1 MNEGVFSA
9 SEIAALTGGEL
20 YGKGTNVVTDLLT
33 DSRSAS
39 FDSRVLFFAIQ
50 GKNHDGHN
58 YIDDLVS
65 RGIRSFVVERL
76 PQKAGDNPDCSYIVV
91 RDPVNALQRV
101 AQAKRRAFS
110 GEVIAVTGSAGKT
123 IVKEWLADI
132 LNLERRV
139 VRSPRSYNS
148 QIGVPLSVWRLDNR
162 FDAAVLEAGISLPG
176 EMALLEPIIQPSTGI
191 FTNIGDAH
199 QENFSDL
206 RSKVRE
212 KLMLF
217 TGVNTLVYP
226 FDCREIAEE
235 IGEMNRTGP
244 IELAGWSLHNPDA
257 PFFAEV
263 ADSDSAGTTISI
275 TCRVGRIEYTIP
287 FADRASVENSVSV
300 ATACIISGISQH
312 SIATGMAAL
321 NPVAMRMSV
330 RNGINNCLLIED
342 YYNSDPGSLA
352 MAIDFL
358 RTQQGRS
365 HTLILSDFI
374 QSGRNPGE
382 LAQITDTLLN
392 MGMVTRFIGIGPVIS
407 ANAGFFKGDAKFFAS
422 TNDFIAGFSQMKFA
436 NEAILL
442 KGARMFGF
450 ERIASLLEQKS
461 HTTVLEV
468 NLDAVTSNLNQ
479 FRSRLNPGVKIMGM
493 VKAFAYGSG
502 ISEMGSLLEFNRV
515 DYLGVA
521 YADEG
526 VELREAGIRL
536 PVMVMSPDEASYET
550 LIRYNLE
557 PELYSFRT
565 LRGFS
570 AVAARHGL
578 SAWPVHLKID
588 TGMHRLGFL
597 PDETGELA
605 DFLLNHQTLRVA
617 SVFSHLAASE
627 SSAMDSHTHRQ
638 AHLFETVCAE
648 ISRILGYM
656 PVRHLL
662 NSSGIVRFPQYQY
675 EMVRPGIGLYGLTA
689 IEGLALKQ
697 ASGFVSR
704 ISQIKNVPAGEPVGY
719 GYSDTSGTERRIAT
733 IPVGYADGLRRQMG
747 NGKGYLW
754 IAGRRV
760 PVAGNVCMDMCMA
773 DVTGTGAEE
782 GDPVEIFG
790 ENITIREVADICN
803 TIPYEIITSIP
814 PRVKRVFYHE

>member
-1 MNEGVFSA
+1 MNERGFTT
-9 SEIAALTGGEL
+9 SEIALLTGGEL
-20 YGKGTNVVTDLLT
+20 HGEGTNRVVGLLT

-39 FDSRVLFFAIQ
+39 FDSGVLFIAIS
-50 GKNHDGHN
+50 GKNHDGHD
-58 YIDDLVS
+58 YINELIT

-76 PQKAGDNPDCSYIVV
+76 PDGFNYYAGCSFIVV
-91 RDPVNALQRV
+91 SCPVRALQRL
-101 AQAKRRAFS
+101 AQAKRSVFS

-132 LNLERRV
+132 LSIERRV

-148 QIGVPLSVWRLDNR
+148 QTGVPLSVWKLDNS
-162 FDAAVLEAGISLPG
+162 FDTAVFEAGISMPG
-176 EMALLEPIIQPSTGI
+176 EMALLEPVIQPLTGI

-212 KLMLF
+212 KLLLF
-217 TGVNTLVYP
+217 TGVKTLVYP
-226 FDCREIAEE
+226 YDSREITEE
-235 IGEMNRTGP
+235 IGCMHTIEP
-244 IELAGWSLHNPDA
+244 ITQAGWSFHNTAA
-257 PFFAEV
+257 PFFAEI
-263 ADSDSAGTTISI
+263 SGSGTTGTTITI
-275 TCRVGRIEYTIP
+275 TWREGGIEYTIP
-287 FADRASVENSVSV
+287 FTDRASIENSVSV
-300 ATACIISGISQH
+300 AIACFVTGIS
-312 SIATGMAAL
+312 SEAVITGMAAL
-321 NPVAMRMSV
+321 NPVAMRMSA

-358 RTQQGRS
+358 RNQQGRN

-382 LAQITDTLLN
+382 LAQIVAGLLKR
-392 MGMVTRFIGIGPVIS
+392 GRVTRFIGIGPVIS
-407 ANAGFFKGDAKFFAS
+407 ANSGFFEGDASFFTS
-422 TNDFIAGFSQMKFA
+422 TSDFIAGFNQMKFSG
-436 NEAILL
+436 EVILL
-442 KGARMFGF
+442 KGARIFGF

-468 NLDAVTSNLNQ
+468 NLDAVTWNLNQ
-479 FRSRLNPGVKIMGM
+479 FRARLNTGVRIMGM

-502 ISEMGSLLEFNRV
+502 ISEMGSLLEFHRV

-526 VELREAGIRL
+526 VELREAGIKL
-536 PVMVMSPDEASYET
+536 PVMVMNPDEASYDT

-557 PELYSFRT
+557 PEVYSFRT
-565 LRGFS
+565 LKGFA

-578 SAWPVHLKID
+578 SSWPVHIKID

-597 PDETGELA
+597 PDETQELT
-605 DFLLNHQTLRVA
+605 DFLVSQQNLRVS

-627 SSAMDSHTHRQ
+627 SATMDAHTHRQ
-638 AHLFETVCAE
+638 AQLFESVCRDLA
-648 ISRILGYM
+648 RGLGYM

-675 EMVRPGIGLYGLTA
+675 EMVRPGIGLYGLA
-689 IEGLALKQ
+689 DIEGLSLKQ
-697 ASGFVSR
+697 SSGFVSR

-719 GYSDTSGTERRIAT
+719 GYSDAANFNRRIAT

-754 IAGRRV
+754 ISGKRV
-760 PVAGNVCMDMCMA
+760 PLAGNVCMDMCMA
-773 DVTGTGAEE
+773 DVTGTEAAE

-790 ENITIREVADICN
+790 ENIPIQEVADICN
-803 TIPYEIITSIP
+803 TIPYEIITSIA